1 MSQTRNWLAAIE
13 KKARKMGILYGR
25 SRTDVVRIEKW
36 SMFSAQMRRTLRR
49 KGIRWVVIKGEELRN
64 RIRGKK
70 EEGKAADAVVFVSNC
85 REVVFVVEVARKG
98 KPLGKA
104 VKQIED
110 ILQDVPA
117 FLQGAGVSTPFNP
130 RRDVVP
136 VVVGCS
142 HKGCSRQ
149 KKEVKNKIPVYTR
162 GLTETLDPRVR
173 ELLKLEQ
180 REDKV

>member
-1 MSQTRNWLAAIE
+1 MR
-13 KKARKMGILYGR
+13 KKVLFYFLCFLSSVFGTIVVVVDSIASTYVEDIWVYGNL
-25 SRTDVVRIEKW
+25 SFVLG
-36 SMFSAQMRRTLRR
+36 TLLSF
-49 KGIRWVVIKGEELRN
+49 IIALIFMIPV
-64 RIRGKK
+64 
-70 EEGKAADAVVFVSNC
+70 
-85 REVVFVVEVARKG
+85 KG

-149 KKEVKNKIPVYTR
+149 KKEVKNEIPVYTR

-173 ELLKLEQ
+173 ELFRIE
-180 REDKV
+180 EAGG

>member
-13 KKARKMGILYGR
+13 KEARKMGILYGR
-25 SRTDVVRIEKW
+25 SRPDVVRIEKW
-36 SMFSAQMRRTLRR
+36 SIFSAQMRRTLRR
-49 KGIRWVVIKGEELRN
+49 KGIKWVVIKGEDLRD

-70 EEGKAADAVVFVSNC
+70 EEGKAADALVFVSNC
-85 REVVFVVEVARKG
+85 RGVVFVVEVGGKG
-98 KPLGKA
+98 KPLGEA

-117 FLQGAGVSTPFNP
+117 FWQGAGVSMGFNP

-173 ELLKLEQ
+173 ELFRIE
-180 REDKV
+180 EAGG